1 MDIDPEKI
9 DSLNF
14 LYLVARLI
22 FLLYQLE
29 FKAYK
34 IIKQVQAI
42 KVNLVNYQNII
53 QKQKL
58 FKVQ

>member
-14 LYLVARLI
+14 LAIVTRLI

>member
-14 LYLVARLI
+14 LAIVTRLI

-34 IIKQVQAI
+34 IIKQVQVI
-42 KVNLVNYQNII
+42 KVNLVIYQNII